1 MKYITNAVEENKD
14 VRIITY
20 SVSTTNENRL
30 KKVLALYLRKRGCEV
45 LLGPIYTC
53 VKELLINAV
62 KANYKHIYFEGAAP
76 QSPAPDLLGHDK
88 VIRLFKLEMSRED
101 AKTLA
106 RLARSRDMKAEIV
119 FHHEKDTLSIS
130 ITNPIAMT
138 PDELQKVR
146 KKLADARKC
155 DDISDYFLMN
165 ADDPENEGAG
175 IGLVLISMILKSLG
189 VNQSRLD
196 IRSLEDRTMA
206 SLTIPLNRAT
216 LEHYAQSTAHAAG

>member
-1 MKYITNAVEENKD
+1 MKYITDAVKENKD
-14 VRIITY
+14 VRIVTY
-20 SVSTTNENRL
+20 SVSSTNENRL
-30 KKVLALYLRKRGCEV
+30 KKVLALYLRKQGCEV

-62 KANYKHIYFEGAAP
+62 KANFKHIYFEGSAP
-76 QSPAPDLLGHDK
+76 QSPAPGIIADDK

-101 AKTLA
+101 ARTLA
-106 RLARSRDMKAEIV
+106 RLARSRDIKAEIV
-119 FHHEKDTLSIS
+119 FHHEDDALDIS

-138 PDELQKVR
+138 PEELVKVR
-146 KKLADARKC
+146 KKLDDARMC

-165 ADDPENEGAG
+165 ADDPNNEGAG

-189 VNQSRLD
+189 VDQSMLD
-196 IRSLEDRTMA
+196 IRSLQDRTMA

-216 LEHYAQSTAHAAG
+216 LEHYAQSTTQAAG

>member
-1 MKYITNAVEENKD
+1 MKYITDAVEENKD
-14 VRIITY
+14 VRIVSY

-30 KKVLALYLRKRGCEV
+30 KKVLALYLHKQGCGV
-45 LLGPIYTC
+45 LLTPIYTC

-62 KANYKHIYFEGAAP
+62 KANYKHIYFEGSAP
-76 QSPAPDLLGHDK
+76 QSPGPDIIAKDK

-119 FHHEKDTLSIS
+119 FHLEGEALDVS

-138 PDELQKVR
+138 PDELVKVR
-146 KKLADARKC
+146 KKLDDARKC
-155 DDISDYFLMN
+155 EDISDYFLMN

-189 VNQSRLD
+189 VDQSRLD
-196 IRSLEDRTMA
+196 IRSTA
-206 SLTIPLNRAT
+206 AQTISSLTIPLDRVT
-216 LEHYAQSTAHAAG
+216 LEHYAQSTSHADG